1 MSLNV
6 LRKNLGIYGANT
18 YILYDD
24 NKDAVV
30 IDCGGDADEVEKL
43 LKENDLK
50 ALALILTH
58 GHFDHIAGMNDLREI
73 TGAPIYG
80 CEKERDLF
88 EDAEKN
94 LSKTTLV
101 GAKTLKCDHYFN
113 EGDELAFGDIKLKV
127 LATPGHTEGSVCLY
141 NDEMVFTGDTLFNRS
156 VGRSDLYS
164 GNQSHLNESLKK
176 MRDTF
181 DGKLIVYPG
190 HGPESTMKFEVENN
204 PYITGLV

>member
-24 NKDAVV
+24 NKEAVV

-43 LKENDLK
+43 LKEHDLRP
-50 ALALILTH
+50 LALILTH
-58 GHFDHIAGMNDLREI
+58 GHFDHIAGMDDLREI

-94 LSKTTLV
+94 L
-101 GAKTLKCDHYFN
+101 
-113 EGDELAFGDIKLKV
+113 
-127 LATPGHTEGSVCLY
+127 Y
-141 NDEMVFTGDTLFNRS
+141 N
-156 VGRSDLYS
+156 
-164 GNQSHLNESLKK
+164 
-176 MRDTF
+176 
-181 DGKLIVYPG
+181 
-190 HGPESTMKFEVENN
+190 KFVENDKKFKE
-204 PYITGLV
+204 GLASENYKDAMDALNDLVPSIDAFFDSVMVMAEDENIRHNRLALINSIEENIQKILKIENIVE